1 MSRITEAEF
10 DQIVKGIIED
20 KEAIIRHNPI
30 GTREEILLWMLL
42 SCLISYL
49 LLNCLVNYLSLNE
62 QETPCFKGRPD
73 ASTYRQ
79 AIESVLHDRRVEQ
92 FDIAAALDE
101 LLEE

>member
-1 MSRITEAEF
+1 MQPSALRALEF

-42 SCLISYL
+42 
-49 LLNCLVNYLSLNE
+49 NCLVNYLSLNE
-62 QETPCFKGRPD
+62 HETPCFKGRPD
-73 ASTYRQ
+73 ASTYRR
-79 AIESVLHDRRVEQ
+79 AIESVLCDRRVEQ
-92 FDIAAALDE
+92 FDISLAFDG